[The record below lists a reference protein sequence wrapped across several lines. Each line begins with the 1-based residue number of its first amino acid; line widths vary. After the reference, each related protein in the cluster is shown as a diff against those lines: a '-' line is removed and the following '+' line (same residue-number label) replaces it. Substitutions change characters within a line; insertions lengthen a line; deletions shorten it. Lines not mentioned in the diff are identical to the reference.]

1 MTISKRLSRTSHQ
14 AYKKVTCIKWEK
26 PLAKKY
32 CQITSYMLY
41 CVIKQLAP
49 FVKALKTLYSMEYQV
64 WNENDLVCS
73 VYERIYYYLLF
84 TVHAVDNSKTFWNG
98 QITVYHFE
106 CIQNWCHQNW
116 KLDMLWTNLFSI
128 WLWPP
133 SEHQWLHQISMK
145 LPYAVLRKSA
155 LKFTK
160 GRERENS
167 ISYYFLLFWFNQ
179 NSISVLKT
187 LLSCLSEKTLW
198 KVDS

>member
-116 KLDMLWTNLFSI
+116 KLDMDKFVFHMAMTAIRASVVTSNLHETTLCCF
-128 WLWPP
+128 
-133 SEHQWLHQISMK
+133 EKIS
-145 LPYAVLRKSA
+145 
-155 LKFTK
+155 F
-160 GRERENS
+160 
-167 ISYYFLLFWFNQ
+167 
-179 NSISVLKT
+179 
-187 LLSCLSEKTLW
+187 
-198 KVDS
+198 KVY